1 MNGHCLL
8 PSTQFEGHG
17 PRVCGNRKTPSMAR
31 GAISL
36 AAIPSMASLVN
47 LSNEL
52 LIQIS
57 DYLYRP
63 DLEYFAFL
71 SPRIFN
77 VCQQRIEEHQQSRNN
92 HRRKDQTRWRM
103 GHPDL
108 SWTDVFNEMCR
119 LDYAPY
125 VQELILERRTGVGVP
140 ALVLPRKSWQHSFNS
155 SELCLT
161 YYQMKKTNW

>member
-1 MNGHCLL
+1 
-8 PSTQFEGHG
+8 
-17 PRVCGNRKTPSMAR
+17 MAR

-57 DYLYRP
+57 DYLYLP

-108 SWTDVFNEMCR
+108 SWTDFFNEMCR
-119 LDYAPY
+119 LDCAPY
-125 VQELILERRTGVGVP
+125 VHELILERRTEVGGPSPRLTPEELAAFIQFVRASP
-140 ALVLPRKSWQHSFNS
+140 YILPNEEDELVELASKKDQDPFLCVILP
-155 SELCLT
+155 LL
-161 YYQMKKTNW
+161 